1 MREAQSKPGLRQWV
15 HGARVRTL
23 PLAVAPVFLGTA
35 SAVWRESF
43 DLLLFLLTLVV
54 AVCIQVGVNFAN
66 DYSDGIRGT
75 DQFRVGPPRLTGSG
89 AAKPQSVLKLA
100 LSFFGIAA
108 LAGVVL
114 VVVSQAWWLLLVGAV
129 ALIAAWTYT
138 GGKNP
143 YGYRGLGELVVFVF
157 FGLVATVGTA
167 YIQLGETPWE
177 SWLTGSAA
185 GFFASAVLLENN
197 LRDIDQDTKADKRT
211 LAVLLGNRASTIVI
225 LVFLAL
231 PYVILG
237 FFSTLFI
244 FAPAVFVTGILTIA
258 IGIIVWLART
268 PKELILA
275 LQLTSLNALLYALGL
290 AAAIAF

>member
-1 MREAQSKPGLRQWV
+1 MSSPHQRPGFRQWLQ
-15 HGARVRTL
+15 GARLRTL
-23 PLAVAPVFLGTA
+23 PLAIAPVVLGTA
-35 SAVWRESF
+35 SAIWRESF
-43 DLLLFLLTLVV
+43 DALLFGLTLVL
-54 AVCIQVGVNFAN
+54 AIFIQVGVNFAN

-75 DQFRVGPPRLTGSG
+75 DHYRVGPPRLTGSG
-89 AAKPQSVLKLA
+89 AANPRSVLALA
-100 LSFFGIAA
+100 LIFFGISA
-108 LAGVVL
+108 LAGMVVVVL
-114 VVVSQAWWLLLVGAV
+114 SQEWWLLLIGAG

-138 GGKNP
+138 GGKTP
-143 YGYRGLGELVVFVF
+143 YGYRGFGELVVFVF

-167 YIQLGETPWE
+167 YIQLGEIPWE

-197 LRDIDQDTKADKRT
+197 LRDIEQDTKADKRT
-211 LAVLLGNRASTIVI
+211 LAVLIGKQPSRITI
-225 LVFLAL
+225 LVLLAL
-231 PYVILG
+231 PYIILG

-290 AAAIAF
+290 GAAIAL